1 MKARGYVFAMS
12 FRRRPESM
20 RRTAIVLDVAAN
32 HGRDAGAAAPRARPS
47 TPSYLPSEGEVSLH
61 SFGEIAKSTGRKPV
75 PLEGLGRGSG
85 GFANV
90 VLVATEPPPLIPPLK
105 GEGDDCEICT
115 PHAFA
120 TARPQGMLTH
130 LLGNRTYPCAHYPCI
145 DPRQHAGPRVKAP
158 KCEGGWA
165 KNSPPPRFFGLRRGR
180 YSKASLSSAQSPQ

>member
-1 MKARGYVFAMS
+1 MSDDEGAGISFCDVIPAKAG
-12 FRRRPESM
+12 
-20 RRTAIVLDVAAN
+20 IHAAN
-32 HGRDAGAAAPRARPS
+32 GLCPGCSGEPRTRRGGSGAPRAPLH
-47 TPSYLPSEGEVSLH
+47 PLLPTIRGEVSLH

-165 KNSPPPRFFGLRRGR
+165 KNSPPPRFFGRR
-180 YSKASLSSAQSPQ
+180 Q